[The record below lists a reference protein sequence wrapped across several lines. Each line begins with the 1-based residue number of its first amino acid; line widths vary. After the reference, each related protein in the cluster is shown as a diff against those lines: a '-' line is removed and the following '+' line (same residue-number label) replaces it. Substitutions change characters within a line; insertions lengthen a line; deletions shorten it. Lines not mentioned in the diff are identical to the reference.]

1 MMPNIS
7 SPDNDIVVGFKK
19 EEETIIE
26 HLIHGSDEREVI
38 LITGMSGLGK
48 TTLAKRVYEKKNV
61 ADFFDKCAWCTVSQ
75 EYDYK
80 DLLNKIYSQV
90 CGSEIKMSS
99 SVSAELRKSLMGM
112 RYLVVLDDIW
122 SLEAWEE
129 LNRVFPSCD
138 NGSRIVLTSRQESVV
153 SDAKHIHLPF
163 FTTDESWELLQ
174 VKLFKGK
181 GYPEELENVGRKISK
196 KCGGLPL
203 TIGLMA
209 GLLEKVEKSEQMWS
223 GFLFTLNSDDKFRD
237 VIQSKDAIELSY
249 KYLSDHL
256 KPCLLYFAAFHE
268 DEKIDVSKLMELWIC
283 EGFIIE
289 KGRVEDEAEEYLN
302 HLVCSN
308 LIMVSEKKY
317 DGHILSCTVHDLVRD
332 FCLTEAR
339 ENISLEVINMKKK
352 LDPTLN
358 FTPHR
363 ICFHLRGRHN
373 LPSELVPW
381 NSSIRTVLVFQN
393 GYASP
398 FYKGSWIAKK
408 FEHLTI
414 LDLEAIRVYQSILF
428 EGNSLIHL
436 RYLALK
442 VDGDEDDVADD
453 VSPLSLGN
461 LKCLITLKLRSHKV
475 HFPIFFLN
483 MSRLRHLNISGASC
497 DKSCVKKSIADM
509 IEAIPCS
516 EELQTWVSSCP
527 LTAMHEPLL
536 RKLPNLKT
544 LQGGLSTY
552 PFPEIDFLHDLEKL
566 NLFGSFES
574 HPHLLND
581 LKLSKF
587 PSSLKEMWLNGI
599 TLSVSAISTIAQQL
613 PNLESLILLHCKF
626 EEGLEWNVDE
636 ETQFKKLKRLQLIFL
651 DIVIWNI
658 SIPAESFPCLEQLA
672 LGYCRNLVVITS
684 TFEDVLTLKLIT
696 AKDCNPFVDVWVKQ
710 NEECA
715 REMGIEQLNVE
726 ILEPSEC
733 YNNFDS
739 KSEHDESNFVTKEE
753 KIGER
758 WWRKRP
764 RVRMRI
770 LDGMRAKLKSM
781 EKRMRKRSGV

>member
-1 MMPNIS
+1 
-7 SPDNDIVVGFKK
+7 
-19 EEETIIE
+19 
-26 HLIHGSDEREVI
+26 
-38 LITGMSGLGK
+38 
-48 TTLAKRVYEKKNV
+48 
-61 ADFFDKCAWCTVSQ
+61 
-75 EYDYK
+75 
-80 DLLNKIYSQV
+80 
-90 CGSEIKMSS
+90 
-99 SVSAELRKSLMGM
+99 MGM
-112 RYLVVLDDIW
+112 RYLIVLDDIW

-138 NGSRIVLTSRQESVV
+138 NGSRIILTSRQESVV

-181 GYPEELENVGRKISK
+181 AYPEGLENVGRIISK

-203 TIGLMA
+203 TISLMA
-209 GLLEKVEKSEQMWS
+209 GLLEKFEKNEQRWNE
-223 GFLFTLNSDDKFRD
+223 FLFTLNSHDKFRD
-237 VIQSKDAIELSY
+237 EIQSNDAIELSY

-268 DEKIDVSKLMELWIC
+268 DEKIEVSKLMDLWIC

-289 KGRVEDEAEEYLN
+289 EGRVEDEAEEYLN

-317 DGHILSCTVHDLVRD
+317 DGDILFCSVHDLVRD
-332 FCLTEAR
+332 FCLRKAR

-363 ICFHLRGRHN
+363 LCFHLKGRHN

-381 NSSIRTVLVFQN
+381 NSAISTVLVFQN

-398 FYKGSWIAKK
+398 FYKGSWTAKK

-414 LDLEAIRVYQSILF
+414 LDLEAIRVYRSILS
-428 EGNSLIHL
+428 EVNSLIHL
-436 RYLALK
+436 RYLALE
-442 VDGDEDDVADD
+442 VDGDEDDDAED

-461 LKCLITLKLRSHKV
+461 LQCLITLKLRSHKV
-475 HFPIFFLN
+475 HFPLFFLN
-483 MSRLRHLNISGASC
+483 MSKLRHMIISGAGC
-497 DKSCVKKSIADM
+497 DKSCVEKSRAYM

-516 EELQTWVSSCP
+516 EELQTWVSPCP
-527 LTAMHEPLL
+527 LTPMHEHLL
-536 RKLPNLKT
+536 RKLPNLRT
-544 LQGGLSTY
+544 LQGGFSTY
-552 PFPEIDFLHDLEKL
+552 QFPEIDFLHDLEKL
-566 NLFGSFES
+566 NLFGGFES

-599 TLSVSAISTIAQQL
+599 TLSVSAISIIAQL

-626 EEGLEWNVDE
+626 EEGLEWNVGE
-636 ETQFKKLKRLQLIFL
+636 ETQFNKLKRLQLILL
-651 DIVIWNI
+651 DIVIWDI
-658 SIPAESFPCLEQLA
+658 SIPSESFPCLEQLA
-672 LGYCRNLVVITS
+672 LGYCRNLVVISS
-684 TFEDVLTLKLIT
+684 TFEEVPSLKLIT
-696 AKDCNPFVDVWVKQ
+696 AKDCCPFVDVWVKQ

-715 REMGIEQLNVE
+715 RELGNEQLNVE
-726 ILEPSEC
+726 ILERS
-733 YNNFDS
+733 NNSDS
-739 KSEHDESNFVTKEE
+739 NSEHDDSNFVRTKEE
-753 KIGER
+753 KVGER

-770 LDGMRAKLKSM
+770 LDGMRAKLRSQ
-781 EKRMRKRSGV
+781 ERRMRKNIEESARDIGNEQLNVETLGK